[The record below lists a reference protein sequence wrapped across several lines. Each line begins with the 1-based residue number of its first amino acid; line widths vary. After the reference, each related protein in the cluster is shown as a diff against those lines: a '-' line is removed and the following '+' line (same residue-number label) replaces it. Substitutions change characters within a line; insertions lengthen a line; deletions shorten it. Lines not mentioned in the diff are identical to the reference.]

1 MPHVSEIRLR
11 VTQPLRQLPE
21 NKKADDEAQTN
32 DQEQN
37 SENGRH
43 ENPITVLGATRF
55 TQMALEQLV
64 IADIRLKPERKSV
77 ADPRNNSDELID
89 KNVERPGRP
98 RASAPR
104 IEPRKPGS
112 TRRQL
117 PEAVSPRPGISSM
130 SGSSPKRKLVPGNR
144 RIFHRDA
151 QRW

>member
-55 TQMALEQLV
+55 TPDGAG
-64 IADIRLKPERKSV
+64 AARDC
-77 ADPRNNSDELID
+77 
-89 KNVERPGRP
+89 GH
-98 RASAPR
+98 
-104 IEPRKPGS
+104 S
-112 TRRQL
+112 T
-117 PEAVSPRPGISSM
+117 
-130 SGSSPKRKLVPGNR
+130 
-144 RIFHRDA
+144 
-151 QRW
+151 